1 MARST
6 TTTTANDGVVKTEQR
21 SHDRL
26 VEPSLSA
33 VDQLDA
39 DAVLVG
45 LCSDVRPL
53 GGLLGMLD
61 WRLCG
66 RVSTMVERGAITGVD
81 GEKVLFPTFGRIKVP
96 RLFLYG
102 WGPHAHAA
110 SKASERVAAM
120 IEMVKKAG
128 GERVVF
134 AFPEPARGLVHFA
147 DEVERGLGKKLVA
160 VFAPDPL
167 PPCDEGVGRSR

>member
-1 MARST
+1 MVRT
-6 TTTTANDGVVKTEQR
+6 TTTTKADDGVVKTEQR

-39 DAVLVG
+39 DAILIG

-81 GEKVLFPTFGRIKVP
+81 GEKVLFPTLGRIKVP

-102 WGPHAHAA
+102 WGPHAQAA
-110 SKASERVAAM
+110 SKGSERVAAM

-134 AFPEPARGLVHFA
+134 AFPEPARGLVHLV

-167 PPCDEGVGRSR
+167 PPA

>member
-1 MARST
+1 MASKQT
-6 TTTTANDGVVKTEQR
+6 DDGVVKSEQR
-21 SHDRL
+21 VKAGGDKL

-33 VDQLDA
+33 LDQLDA
-39 DAVLVG
+39 DAILIG

-53 GGLLGMLD
+53 GGLLGFID

-81 GEKVLFPTFGRIKVP
+81 GEKVLFPTQGRLKVP

-102 WGPHAHAA
+102 WGPHAQAA
-110 SKASERVAAM
+110 SRGSERVAAM
-120 IEMVKKAG
+120 LEMIKKAG

-134 AFPEPARGLVHFA
+134 AFPEPARGLLHLV
-147 DEVERGLGKKLVA
+147 DDVDKGLGKRVVA
-160 VFAPDPL
+160 IFGADPL
-167 PPCDEGVGRSR
+167 PPV